1 MGVFQHALDAVAEE
15 GAGGEDGVG
24 DLGPAPPA
32 GGGTLLEQ
40 AAGTLQ
46 LADLEDVNRLLT
58 TDESVAKAI
67 GTQ

>member
-1 MGVFQHALDAVAEE
+1 MLDVLNNQRTLFSAQQDYAQ
-15 GAGGEDGVG
+15 AKYNF
-24 DLGPAPPA
+24 LQNRL
-32 GGGTLLEQ
+32 LLEQ